1 MNDLLTFH
9 LNRLKEKLWVRPLA
23 TSIFSV
29 AGAMLAKAF
38 DYVFTPE
45 HLPEISPDSLE
56 VLLTTLS
63 ASMLVIATFAVGSMV
78 AAYASAGSNATPRT
92 FSLVIADDVSQN
104 ALSTFIGAFIFSVI
118 AIVFVKDDFYGIA
131 GRLALFV
138 LTGLVFAIVIMTFV
152 RWVDRIARL
161 GRLGSVI
168 DKVERVTRTALKN
181 RRRAPTFGCVAAEEE
196 APDHGRE
203 LRSRRYGYVQRIDVR
218 ALQSHAEALDADIRV
233 LVLPGTFISPERA
246 LARIAP
252 GSQTISEEKI
262 AEIERAFVIG
272 DDRTFD
278 DDPRFGLIVLSEI
291 AGRALSPAVNDP
303 GTAIDII
310 GTLVRLFAE
319 WAEPIGE
326 KDLRPCNQT
335 RVHVAALSTRD
346 MFDDAFTAIARDG
359 AGSVEVATRLQKAL
373 RALASLDNADI
384 QQAAID
390 HSQLALARAEQA
402 MTLPHDLE
410 AVREVA
416 AFSSRD

>member
-1 MNDLLTFH
+1 MIDELKFR
-9 LNRLKEKLWVRPLA
+9 LNRIKEKLWVRPLA
-23 TSIFSV
+23 ASVLSV

-38 DYVFTPE
+38 DYAVTPE
-45 HLPEISPDSLE
+45 HLPEISPGSLE

-104 ALSTFIGAFIFSVI
+104 ALSTFIGAFIYSVI

-131 GRLALFV
+131 GRLALFI

-181 RRRAPTFGCVAAEEE
+181 RRRAPTFGCVAA
-196 APDHGRE
+196 DKTNGHGRE
-203 LRSRRYGYVQRIDVR
+203 LKGRRFGYVQRIDVR
-218 ALQSHAEALDADIRV
+218 ALQCCAEALDADVRV
-233 LVLPGTFISPERA
+233 RVLPGTFISPGRV
-246 LARIAP
+246 LAHIVP
-252 GSQTISEEKI
+252 DSQTIDDEKI
-262 AEIERAFVIG
+262 AAIEKAFGIG

-303 GTAIDII
+303 GTAIDVIS
-310 GTLVRLFAE
+310 TLVRLFAE
-319 WAEPIGE
+319 WAEPIDE
-326 KDLRPCNQT
+326 QDRKPCAHT
-335 RVHVAALSTRD
+335 RVHIAALSARD
-346 MFDDAFTAIARDG
+346 MFDDAFTSIARDG
-359 AGSVEVATRLQKAL
+359 AGAVEVAARLQKAL
-373 RALASLDNADI
+373 RSLASLDNADI

-390 HSQLALARAEQA
+390 HSRLALARAEHA
-402 MTLPHDLE
+402 MTLKHDLDT
-410 AVREVA
+410 VRELA
-416 AFSSRD
+416 AFSQ